1 MIDLNSVKFLPPATK
16 YLKKLNDKKLK
27 NLFAD
32 AIKKICENPLIGEEK
47 TGDLQGVKCVDI
59 FYNKTN
65 YELAYIVEIVD
76 DSEVVVVLMAGKR
89 ENFYETLKN
98 YITPTVKDTEIKRQ
112 SMLR

>member
-16 YLKKLNDKKLK
+16 YLKKLKDKKLK
-27 NLFAD
+27 SLFAD
-32 AIKKICENPLIGEEK
+32 AIKKICENPSIGEEK

-76 DSEVVVVLMAGKR
+76 DSEVVVILMAGKR

-98 YITPTVKDTEIKRQ
+98 YRKSTSYR
-112 SMLR
+112 LRF